1 MYIDI
6 HTHAFH
12 PKIAHKV
19 VAQLEDH
26 YNIKPV
32 GTGLAEDL
40 KERLN
45 RAGFDRAVVLCA
57 ATTPAQVVPAN
68 AFARD
73 LQTQYPDT
81 FIAFGAIHPYC
92 QDWEDHIA
100 AMKKAGVRGLKF
112 HPEFQNF
119 FLDDPALEPILEAVG
134 EDMLVMCHVGDSLP
148 PEENPSC
155 PYKLQAL
162 RRRFPKVR
170 FIAAHMGGYL
180 HWEHALKTYIG
191 EPVYIDTSSALPLMN
206 PALCAE
212 IFRRHPREFILFGS
226 DYPLFDPSEAL
237 YDVDHAFKLSD
248 EAMDDLLLNSAR
260 ALGLS

>member
-26 YNIKPV
+26 YQIKPA

-40 KERLN
+40 KARLE
-45 RAGFDRAVVLCA
+45 RAGLDMAVILCA
-57 ATTPAQVVPAN
+57 ATAPAQVIPAN
-68 AFARD
+68 TFARD
-73 LQTQYPDT
+73 LQARYPDK
-81 FIAFGAIHPYC
+81 FISFGSIHPDC
-92 QDWEDHIA
+92 PNWEEHIT

-119 FLDDPALEPILEAVG
+119 WLDDPALLPILEAVG
-134 EDMLVMCHVGDSLP
+134 EDLLIMCHIGDQLP
-148 PEENPSC
+148 PKENPSC

-162 RRRFPKVR
+162 RRKFPKAR

-180 HWEHALKTYIG
+180 HWEHALQTYIG
-191 EPVYIDTSSALPLMN
+191 EPVYIDTSSALPLMD
-206 PALCAE
+206 PALRDE

-226 DYPLFDPSEAL
+226 DYPLFDPGEAL
-237 YDVDHAFKLSD
+237 YDLERGFKLSD
-248 EAMDDLLLNSAR
+248 EELDDLLLNSAR
-260 ALGLS
+260 ALGLK